1 MLWPCRCERR
11 RIRGVSHL
19 YKTMNR
25 SALVLSLAS
34 LISCAGGQ
42 TTPLSPRDTLSI
54 IITSVRELGDRGSIS
69 LEGRVWLVNDPG
81 ATGSTFL
88 SPAAIEELS
97 NLIPGL
103 VPISEGDNVFEC
115 PDGGRPIFPGRS
127 CPIRDDGTI
136 LSFGRIEVVDPE
148 TVHMWVGRTWPSY
161 TFGAQFA
168 LRRSGPDD
176 RWQFVGIVNGMI
188 T

>member
-1 MLWPCRCERR
+1 
-11 RIRGVSHL
+11 
-19 YKTMNR
+19 MNR

-54 IITSVRELGDRGSIS
+54 IVTSVRELGDRGSIS

-103 VPISEGDNVFEC
+103 VPISEGDNVF
-115 PDGGRPIFPGRS
+115 
-127 CPIRDDGTI
+127 
-136 LSFGRIEVVDPE
+136 
-148 TVHMWVGRTWPSY
+148 
-161 TFGAQFA
+161 
-168 LRRSGPDD
+168 
-176 RWQFVGIVNGMI
+176 
-188 T
+188 